1 MACLKYREICKRYDN
16 NTLAVTRFNLEV
28 KDHEFLVLVGPS
40 GCGKS
45 TMLRMTAGL
54 EEISEGELYIGD
66 RMVNDIPAKERDM
79 AMVFQNYALYPQMNV
94 YDNMAFGL
102 TLRKIPKQEI
112 TKRVNEVAE
121 ILDIVHLLKRKPKT
135 LSGGQRQRVALG
147 RAIVREPQVFLMDEP
162 LSNLDA
168 KLRVQMRMEISKLQ
182 KQLGTTTIYVTH
194 DQIEAM
200 TMGDRIVVMRNG
212 IIQQV
217 ASPLELY
224 RAPANLFVAS
234 FIGSPAMNFFDGE
247 LNEQNGTLLFQ
258 HEIIKVHIP
267 DYQAKIIKIKD
278 CINRKVI
285 LGVRPENIQIY
296 TQPQEDTI
304 AAGEIDL
311 IENLGSEMYLYIS
324 GVDKKP
330 VIARVDQDIK
340 LGRGE
345 KVYIAISPEF
355 FHLFSQSTEE
365 NLLK

>member
-1 MACLKYREICKRYDN
+1 MAGLQYKEICKRYDN
-16 NTLAVTRFNLEV
+16 NTLAVTSFNLEV
-28 KDHEFLVLVGPS
+28 NDHEFLVLVGPS

-54 EEISEGELYIGD
+54 EEISGGELYIGD
-66 RMVNDIPAKERDM
+66 RMVNDIPARERDI

-102 TLRKIPKQEI
+102 TLRKISKQEI
-112 TKRVNEVAE
+112 SKRVNEVAE
-121 ILDIVHLLKRKPKT
+121 ILDIAHLLKRKPKT

-168 KLRVQMRMEISKLQ
+168 KLRVQMRMEINKLQ

-234 FIGSPAMNFFDGE
+234 FIGAPAMNFFAGE
-247 LNEQNGTLLFQ
+247 IEEQDRVLVFQ
-258 HEIIKVHIP
+258 HEMIKVHIP
-267 DYQAKIIKIKD
+267 DCQAKIIKAKD

-296 TQPQEDTI
+296 TQPQGDTI
-304 AAGEIDL
+304 AAGEIEL

-324 GVDKKP
+324 GVDKKH
-330 VIARVDQDIK
+330 VIARVGQATTF
-340 LGRGE
+340 GRGD
-345 KVYIAISPEF
+345 KVYLAISPEAVQ
-355 FHLFSQSTEE
+355 LFSQSTEE